1 MTTAKEIWDT
11 LSSIDVSKHIE
22 KKGSLSYLSWAWA
35 WGTLMEH
42 FPQATYRF
50 HGFADG
56 GGVMRDVAYYPDGSA
71 AVECEVSIGEVSHTM
86 WLPVMDNRNN
96 AVKDPDARKIS
107 DTKMRCLVKCI
118 AMFGLGHYIYAGEDL
133 PGNAEPA
140 EKPKSSRK
148 LKDEGAWEKVTSK
161 IDAAEDTTHLDLI
174 MKEIAPEVK
183 GWNETYKREL
193 REHCSKKRS
202 ELEIKDQ
209 LGDTNVMA
217 AG

>member
-22 KKGSLSYLSWAWA
+22 KKGNLSYLSWAWA

-42 FPQATYRF
+42 YPEANYS
-50 HGFADG
+50 FAVNTSERGTPLDA
-56 GGVMRDVAYYPDGSA
+56 MIYPDGTAS
-71 AVECEVSIGEVSHTM
+71 VHCTVSIGEVSHEM

-161 IDAAEDTTHLDLI
+161 IDGAEDTTHLDLI

-217 AG
+217 EG